1 MNRIVF
7 SQEGEIRP
15 AAVVGVGLV
24 LSAVAFAINTLIA
37 NAAPPALGAPG
48 EVSQFGFAKVV
59 LATVPAVLGNA
70 LGFYMSYRSHHPRA
84 LVKFLAPAAG
94 FFVAFMIPPAWTLLL
109 GGGTVATFAT
119 SSVVNIVPVSL
130 AVAAFLALRPGLP
143 SEVARTGI
151 ADPDGAGQAPVTL
164 TR

>member
-48 EVSQFGFAKVV
+48 EVSQFGFVKVV

-94 FFVAFMIPPAWTLLL
+94 FYVAFMAIPLWGLIS
-109 GGGTVATFAT
+109 GGTLTAFAVGSALNT
-119 SSVVNIVPVSL
+119 V
-130 AVAAFLALRPGLP
+130 AVAVAVPALLALRPGP
-143 SEVARTGI
+143 EFAPEPV
-151 ADPDGAGQAPVTL
+151 PDHAGELLAETAVK
-164 TR
+164 